1 MNKFFL
7 LAIAGGSLLAAG
19 CRKEQP
25 PEPYSVLEELSH
37 LATLKC
43 EFNVISSMVHSDLV
57 RGEDRVLS
65 LATGSSVLAINVL
78 KADCRREGDT
88 FVITLPEVEVVSPKL
103 DTEWERFGEH
113 RSGLTSETDYN
124 RWRDEAEKQAQNTIE
139 ERSRDPELVKMAKDQ
154 ARHLILGFYAQWPEM
169 KVIVR

>member
-1 MNKFFL
+1 MCKHFL
-7 LAIAGGSLLAAG
+7 LAITLAALFAAG

-43 EFNVISSMVHSDLV
+43 EFNVISAMVHSDLV

-65 LATGSSVLAINVL
+65 LATGSSVLAINML
-78 KADCRREGDT
+78 KADCKREGDT